1 MNAKMCHVKMV
12 VLALMASIR
21 FHAAV
26 CQAGKELNAKSVSK
40 IHISFTNKHYH
51 MNLKLK
57 KFILSQ
63 IILFFSSTLDID
75 ECQSGPCQNDGTCVD
90 GINSYSCRC
99 APGWQGTKCE
109 ISKQKL
115 ILPVQTSTIMWF

>member
-1 MNAKMCHVKMV
+1 MNAKVVHVKMV
-12 VLALMASIR
+12 VLALMASNR

-51 MNLKLK
+51 VNLKLK

-63 IILFFSSTLDID
+63 IILFFSCNYQTNNVRFSSMYTEINFGLNFIKVK
-75 ECQSGPCQNDGTCVD
+75 QQN
-90 GINSYSCRC
+90 
-99 APGWQGTKCE
+99 
-109 ISKQKL
+109 
-115 ILPVQTSTIMWF
+115 